1 MLFIAFLKLIW
12 WNVKEKNKVKK
23 NRKRKHDV
31 IKIVAYRRVSI
42 EKKKYKV
49 LTPYPKEYN

>member
-1 MLFIAFLKLIW
+1 MLFITFLKLIW
-12 WNVKEKNKVKK
+12 WNVKGKNKVAENKK
-23 NRKRKHDV
+23 RKRWCY
-31 IKIVAYRRVSI
+31 KIVAYRRVSI